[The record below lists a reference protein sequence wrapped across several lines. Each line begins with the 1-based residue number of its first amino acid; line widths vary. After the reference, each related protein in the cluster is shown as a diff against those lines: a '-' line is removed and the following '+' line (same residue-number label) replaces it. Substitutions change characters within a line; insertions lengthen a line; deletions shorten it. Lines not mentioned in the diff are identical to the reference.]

1 MLLQIF
7 FIIVLISMGLA
18 SSFYFIHLPDIRVQ
32 MSAAYDDDDIQ
43 KKPIFGKVTEISNN
57 FTVGVNGSLVVSLAF
72 IYPNSTDQT
81 THEDGVHYMSV
92 VCPIRSPVIILP
104 VSDYTRFNDTDSSM
118 NLTKLS
124 GIVYCQTSNMSDINS
139 EKSINEQLVD
149 ANLAS
154 LDVNGCNDTTF
165 LWIREYDYYYYC

>member
-7 FIIVLISMGLA
+7 FIIVLILTGLV

-32 MSAAYDDDDIQ
+32 ISAAYDDDVQ
-43 KKPIFGKVTEISNN
+43 PKPIFGKVTEISKNY
-57 FTVGVNGSLVVSLAF
+57 TVGVNGSLVVSLAF
-72 IYPNSTDQT
+72 INPNSTDQT

-104 VSDYTRFNDTDSSM
+104 VSDYTRFNDTDPYM
-118 NLTKLS
+118 NLTNLA
-124 GIVYCQTSNMSDINS
+124 GIVYCQTSNISDINS
-139 EKSINEQLVD
+139 EKSINEQMVD

-154 LDVNGCNDTTF
+154 LDDNGCKDATS
-165 LWIREYDYYYYC
+165 LWTKVFDYHC